1 MMTVDTYIDPDS
13 GKQWRKVLFE
23 RGDFP
28 DNYTPDKCFLAA
40 IKRNKNLH
48 HYSFRQCV
56 LGASQVALQVCMVI
70 LFSLVYISLDNGAIS
85 NHLVLLLSAT
95 AAILGYVSMRI
106 RDFLIEA
113 WRASLQSIKQD
124 LKHVSLF
131 LFFSFSFSPVL
142 YKLTD
147 TIATDT
153 VHTTAGMML
162 FVHLLFHNYGLEK
175 AAVVS
180 NALSL
185 NAAIFA
191 SICLASRLA
200 SSYDAFVILSVSVVA
215 FVLFPLLR
223 LRLEGTFSISIAV
236 ISIIG
241 IVMLTFVAHSWTAAI
256 CACLSLLFVMVVSP
270 TLFVRWQNHKH
281 TIHGPW
287 DEAVPNI
294 PRESE

>member
-1 MMTVDTYIDPDS
+1 M
-13 GKQWRKVLFE
+13 
-23 RGDFP
+23 
-28 DNYTPDKCFLAA
+28 
-40 IKRNKNLH
+40 
-48 HYSFRQCV
+48 CV
-56 LGASQVALQVCMVI
+56 VT

-95 AAILGYVSMRI
+95 LVILGYVSMRL
-106 RDFLIEA
+106 RDFFVKA
-113 WRASLQSIKQD
+113 WKASLAGIKED
-124 LKHVSLF
+124 FKHVSLF

-215 FVLFPLLR
+215 FVLFPMLR
-223 LRLEGTFSISIAV
+223 LRLDGNFSVSIAV
-236 ISIIG
+236 LSTIG
-241 IVMLTFVAHSWTAAI
+241 NVQFFFTS
-256 CACLSLLFVMVVSP
+256 
-270 TLFVRWQNHKH
+270 
-281 TIHGPW
+281 
-287 DEAVPNI
+287 
-294 PRESE
+294 

>member
-1 MMTVDTYIDPDS
+1 M
-13 GKQWRKVLFE
+13 
-23 RGDFP
+23 
-28 DNYTPDKCFLAA
+28 
-40 IKRNKNLH
+40 
-48 HYSFRQCV
+48 
-56 LGASQVALQVCMVI
+56 
-70 LFSLVYISLDNGAIS
+70 
-85 NHLVLLLSAT
+85 VLLLSAIS
-95 AAILGYVSMRI
+95 AILGYVSMRL
-106 RDFLIEA
+106 RDFFAKA
-113 WRASLQSIKQD
+113 WKVSLASIKED
-124 LKHVSLF
+124 FKHVSLF

-215 FVLFPLLR
+215 FVLFPMFR
-223 LRLEGTFSISIAV
+223 LRLDGNFSVAIAVMSTVGLVVLTSIA
-236 ISIIG
+236 
-241 IVMLTFVAHSWTAAI
+241 HSLTAAF
-256 CACLSLLFVMVVSP
+256 CLLLTLLFVMVVSP
-270 TLFVRWQNHKH
+270 ALYVHWQIKKN

-294 PRESE
+294 PREMD

>member
-1 MMTVDTYIDPDS
+1 M
-13 GKQWRKVLFE
+13 VL
-23 RGDFP
+23 
-28 DNYTPDKCFLAA
+28 A
-40 IKRNKNLH
+40 
-48 HYSFRQCV
+48 
-56 LGASQVALQVCMVI
+56 
-70 LFSLVYISLDNGAIS
+70 
-85 NHLVLLLSAT
+85 LSAT
-95 AAILGYVSMRI
+95 FAILGYVCI
-106 RDFLIEA
+106 KLQEIPKQP
-113 WRASLQSIKQD
+113 WRTLLTELWKDLQ
-124 LKHVSLF
+124 HVSLF

-153 VHTTAGMML
+153 VHTTAGLML
-162 FVHLLFHNYGLEK
+162 FVHLMFHNYGLEK

-191 SICLASRLA
+191 SVCLASRLA

-215 FVLFPLLR
+215 FVLFPIFR
-223 LRLEGTFSISIAV
+223 LRLEGKTSLCLAITSTVGVVVLTLVAYTPTAALCA
-236 ISIIG
+236 SLT
-241 IVMLTFVAHSWTAAI
+241 LTFVMI
-256 CACLSLLFVMVVSP
+256 VSP

-294 PRESE
+294 PREPRL

>member
-1 MMTVDTYIDPDS
+1 M
-13 GKQWRKVLFE
+13 
-23 RGDFP
+23 
-28 DNYTPDKCFLAA
+28 
-40 IKRNKNLH
+40 
-48 HYSFRQCV
+48 
-56 LGASQVALQVCMVI
+56 
-70 LFSLVYISLDNGAIS
+70 
-85 NHLVLLLSAT
+85 
-95 AAILGYVSMRI
+95 
-106 RDFLIEA
+106 
-113 WRASLQSIKQD
+113 
-124 LKHVSLF
+124 SLF

-215 FVLFPLLR
+215 FVLFPMFR
-223 LRLEGTFSISIAV
+223 LRLDGNFSVAIAVMSTVGLVVLTSIA
-236 ISIIG
+236 
-241 IVMLTFVAHSWTAAI
+241 HSLTAAI
-256 CACLSLLFVMVVSP
+256 CLLLTLLFVMVVSP
-270 TLFVRWQNHKH
+270 ALYVHWQIKKN

-294 PRESE
+294 PREMD

>member
-1 MMTVDTYIDPDS
+1 MDTYIDPHS

-23 RGDFP
+23 RGSFP

-40 IKRNKNLH
+40 IRRNKNLH
-48 HYSFRQCV
+48 NYSFHQCV
-56 LGASQVALQVCMVI
+56 LGASQVALQVCVVT
-70 LFSLVYISLDNGAIS
+70 LFSLVYISLDNEGIS
-85 NHLVLLLSAT
+85 NHLVLLLSAIS
-95 AAILGYVSMRI
+95 AILGYVSMRL
-106 RDFLIEA
+106 RDFFAKA
-113 WRASLQSIKQD
+113 WKVSLASIKED
-124 LKHVSLF
+124 FKHVSLF

-215 FVLFPLLR
+215 FVLFPMFR
-223 LRLEGTFSISIAV
+223 LRLDGNFSVAIAVMSTVGLVVLTSIA
-236 ISIIG
+236 
-241 IVMLTFVAHSWTAAI
+241 HSLTAAI
-256 CACLSLLFVMVVSP
+256 CLLLTLLFVMVVSP
-270 TLFVRWQNHKH
+270 ALYVHWQIKKN

-294 PRESE
+294 PREMD